1 MGCQGCKL
9 QLNILHHKKSE
20 KKGKKTETK
29 ETGSKGDGK
38 EVKRKQETTKIWEMG
53 PTQWVKLVVPVYG
66 CSALIQLSANAPGT
80 AAEGSTNAWQIRK

>member
-38 EVKRKQETTKIWEMG
+38 EVKRK
-53 PTQWVKLVVPVYG
+53 
-66 CSALIQLSANAPGT
+66 
-80 AAEGSTNAWQIRK
+80 